1 MFQIQFEAHTE
12 YLLRLDKKDDSYNN
26 ALLFSNIIH
35 SYIRIGHLI
44 LLTAIKFGLILDR
57 CNSEF
62 QIYQMLKP
70 LRFQV
75 NLLLW
80 REQKYDLN
88 ISDAEF
94 KYSVSIVILVPYIA
108 GLK

>member
-1 MFQIQFEAHTE
+1 MTARIMHCYFLTF
-12 YLLRLDKKDDSYNN
+12 
-26 ALLFSNIIH
+26 IH

-75 NLLLW
+75 ILLLW

-94 KYSVSIVILVPYIA
+94 KYSVRIVILVPYIA
-108 GLK
+108 ALK

>member
-1 MFQIQFEAHTE
+1 M
-12 YLLRLDKKDDSYNN
+12 
-26 ALLFSNIIH
+26 
-35 SYIRIGHLI
+35 
-44 LLTAIKFGLILDR
+44 TAILMHCYFLTLYIHILELSVIYLILDR

-94 KYSVSIVILVPYIA
+94 KYSVRIVILVPYIA
-108 GLK
+108 ALK